1 MTRDIQR
8 ARETLQYASN
18 LVRGRAYQLEVNK
31 KVEEHL
37 RHWRNMNKDGMLY
50 GPEFTIKLRSHTVWE
65 KSNIQFACTI
75 QAWPRPTVCWY
86 KNMVAIEGLPNDGKY
101 KIENRFGIHTLEILD
116 CQLEDTG
123 QYSICA
129 INAQGENAS
138 YASLVV
144 KRYRGD
150 LGEDYIT
157 PGYVFDF
164 PLFVPSGVMVDI
176 HLLNKFDVTFATEG
190 QTLSLGC
197 NIVLHPPTKLYQPEV
212 LWFLNGKQLH
222 PDKWVNMVWSE
233 GQATLTLSHVNKEDE
248 GLYTLRAQAGRRW
261 EKHSAYVFVRDA
273 ELTGNPGAP
282 LDVEYSEVN
291 KDYIIISWK
300 QPSDN
305 GGSTIIGYFI
315 DKREVGTDHWLQCN
329 DTPVKF
335 ARYPITG
342 LVEGRS
348 YEFRVRA
355 VNRCGISHPSR
366 VSAPIASMDPSDKM
380 KNVSIAPWTGQII
393 VTEEEPEEG
402 RIPGA
407 PTDLRILEA
416 TKNYIVLAW
425 KPPEFRGNE
434 GVMYFVEKCA
444 AGSTSWCRINDEL
457 PLKSP
462 RLALFDLEEG
472 KSYAFR
478 IRACNSN
485 GVGTPSDVIEHASVG
500 DRLEVPAPPG
510 EILTSRNTGSSA
522 IIWWEPTPTTSELV
536 GYYID
541 AKLSG
546 SDHWEP
552 CHNKP
557 VMSTRF
563 AVHGLHE
570 GQTYT
575 FRVKAVNAA
584 GLSDYSPESESIT
597 ILPAISAPSSPHG
610 IVILESVKDSMVLG
624 WKAPRATGG
633 LDVTGYYV
641 DYQMM
646 KNTHE
651 GPWQEANLKPI
662 AERMF
667 RVMDLKEN
675 SDYRF
680 RVRAVNMAG
689 VGPPSDISD
698 CITCEEWTLA
708 VPGPPYSLQTQEAR
722 RDSVVLLWH
731 MPVYVGRSP
740 VTGYYVDKC
749 EADKVNDYLQWQA
762 VNEVT
767 VKSRFLKVTGLVEG
781 RSYVFRV
788 RAENRAGVGKAS
800 EMTDAVLA
808 ETRPG
813 TKDLVVDVDDDGHVY
828 MIFEGDQLPPDSKLL
843 WSKNYED
850 PLDPSRVDIET
861 KGNKTKVVFKGLDE
875 NDLGVYSCLVSGTDG
890 VSSSYNLDED
900 ELKRLLEKS
909 YNKKH
914 PVVPLLSKLQ
924 LEVLDEGQVRFWIQA
939 EKLSAQSKGGF
950 VLNDSEVHDDNRIKT
965 NCDPKTG
972 IVEMIVTELKPEDEG
987 TYTVQIQ
994 DGRAKNEAT
1003 LVLIED
1009 DFKNLLK
1016 ESAFHRA
1023 EYLRKQGPH
1032 FVEYLSWEVT
1042 SDCNVILKSKVA
1054 NTKKDT
1060 IIVWYKD
1067 EREVQG
1073 DIQHDEQSG
1082 VCTFHVPQLAKKD
1095 AGLYRMSLW
1104 DDRGKDSSTLEVT
1117 EEAFDAMM
1125 KEICRISA
1133 ISATPLKL
1141 QSTEEG
1147 IKLYSFVTYYP
1158 EELKVSWT
1166 FRNEK
1171 LASKDKIRSGIMS
1184 NQLWLQI
1191 NEPTEKDQGKYALE
1205 LFDGKEKH
1213 MREMDLTGDV
1223 FQEAYQEFQRLKQ
1236 AAIAE
1241 RNRARVTGGLPD
1253 VVTIQKGKTVN
1264 LRCNIWGDPVP
1275 EVTWFRNEREI
1286 SSDNHVVLSY
1296 DKGKHASFIIN
1307 KIETEDS
1314 GKYSI
1319 SVKNKY
1325 GSETGDVTVSVYI
1338 PLEEEHGQEDEG

>member
-1 MTRDIQR
+1 SRFHTEDKQMIG
-8 ARETLQYASN
+8 LN
-18 LVRGRAYQLEVNK
+18 
-31 KVEEHL
+31 VEEHL
-37 RHWRNMNKDGMLY
+37 KHWRHMNKDGLLY
-50 GPEFTIKLRSHTVWE
+50 APEFTIKLRSHTVWE

-86 KNMVAIEGLPNDGKY
+86 VSSPCYMECNTHAGFLY
-101 KIENRFGIHTLEILD
+101 LLLFLST
-116 CQLEDTG
+116 C
-123 QYSICA
+123 YSPSFFWGRWCSSLYLL
-129 INAQGENAS
+129 Q
-138 YASLVV
+138 SLV
-144 KRYRGD
+144 
-150 LGEDYIT
+150 
-157 PGYVFDF
+157 PM
-164 PLFVPSGVMVDI
+164 FVPPGVMVDI

-197 NIVLHPPTKLYQPEV
+197 NVVLHPPTKLYQPEV
-212 LWFLNGKQLH
+212 LWFLNGMWRRKNKNASGFH
-222 PDKWVNMVWSE
+222 E

-248 GLYTLRAQAGRRW
+248 GLYTLRARAGRRW
-261 EKHSAYVFVRDA
+261 EEHSAYVFVRDA
-273 ELTGNPGAP
+273 ELMGKPGAP
-282 LDVEYSEVN
+282 LDVEYCEVN
-291 KDYIIISWK
+291 KDYVIISWK

-355 VNRCGISHPSR
+355 VNSSGISHPSR
-366 VSAPIASMDPSDKM
+366 VSAPIASIDPPANMKSD
-380 KNVSIAPWTGQII
+380 
-393 VTEEEPEEG
+393 PEG
-402 RIPGA
+402 NFPCPIPGA

-434 GVMYFVEKCA
+434 GVMYYVEKCCA
-444 AGSTSWCRINDEL
+444 AGSTSWCRMNDEL

-485 GVGTPSDVIEHASVG
+485 GVGMPSAVIEHASI
-500 DRLEVPAPPG
+500 PAPPG

-557 VMSTRF
+557 VTSTSLMMAHTCLLF
-563 AVHGLHE
+563 PPPLKLLLLYFFV
-570 GQTYT
+570 
-575 FRVKAVNAA
+575 
-584 GLSDYSPESESIT
+584 
-597 ILPAISAPSSPHG
+597 APPTSPHG

-651 GPWQEANLKPI
+651 GQNFSSASCTWQVTN
-662 AERMF
+662 
-667 RVMDLKEN
+667 LKEN

-680 RVRAVNMAG
+680 RVRAANMAG

-698 CITCEEWTLA
+698 CITCQEWTLA
-708 VPGPPYSLQTQEAR
+708 VPGPPHSLQTQEAR
-722 RDSVVLLWH
+722 IDSVVLLWH

-740 VTGYYVDKC
+740 VSGYYVDKC
-749 EADKVNDYLQWQA
+749 EADKANDYLQWQA

-813 TKDLVVDVDDDGHVY
+813 TKELVVDVDEDGHVY
-828 MIFEGDQLPPDSKLL
+828 MIFEGDQLPPDSKLI

-850 PLDPSRVDIET
+850 PLDPSRVDVET
-861 KGNKTKVVFKGLDE
+861 KANKTKVVFKHLDE

-900 ELKRLLEKS
+900 GKLAMI
-909 YNKKH
+909 
-914 PVVPLLSKLQ
+914 VPLLTKLQ

-939 EKLSAQSKGGF
+939 EKLSPQSKGGF
-950 VLNDSEVHDDNRIKT
+950 VLNDSEVIKT

-994 DGRAKNEAT
+994 DGRAKNEAS

-1023 EYLRKQGPH
+1023 EFLRKQGPH

-1082 VCTFHVPQLAKKD
+1082 VCTFHKD

-1104 DDRGKDSSTLEVT
+1104 DNRGKDSSTLEAT
-1117 EEAFDAMM
+1117 ENYLSLYYGKYCTNTINIELYSSSAM
-1125 KEICRISA
+1125 
-1133 ISATPLKL
+1133 SATPLKL

-1166 FRNEK
+1166 FRNAK
-1171 LASKDKIRSGIMS
+1171 LASKDKVRSGIMS

-1191 NEPTEKDQGKYALE
+1191 NDPTEKDKGKYALE
-1205 LFDGKEKH
+1205 LFDGKETH
-1213 MREMDLTGDV
+1213 MRELDLTGDV
-1223 FQEAYQEFQRLKQ
+1223 FQEAYEEFQRLK
-1236 AAIAE
+1236 
-1241 RNRARVTGGLPD
+1241 
-1253 VVTIQKGKTVN
+1253 
-1264 LRCNIWGDPVP
+1264 CNIWGDPVP
-1275 EVTWFRNEREI
+1275 EVAWLRNEREI

-1296 DKGKHASFIIN
+1296 DKGKHATFVIN

-1319 SVKNKY
+1319 LVKNKY
-1325 GSETGDVTVSVYI
+1325 GSETGDFTVSVYI
-1338 PLEEEHGQEDEG
+1338 PLEEEQGLLYSSFTPHKAFPLKPQR